1 MTDENF
7 GSNDPANN
15 SAPHQRQN
23 QDQNQNPYGQQNPA
37 PQQQGQNTYSSP
49 QQDAPNPYGQQNPAP
64 QQQGQ
69 NAYGAPQ
76 QAAQNS
82 YGQNNFQNQSNGQG
96 AQFDVKK
103 YLDFSNKSVL
113 WLVCAAGAALISF
126 IGSFM
131 PWGKITM
138 PYLGKM
144 TISGPMALGPYT
156 LVFSL
161 ILLGCIP
168 VLLYIDKIAA
178 KWWRAIPVI
187 AIGVVILL
195 LAIIGWSTLD
205 SSFEEM
211 QVAMSTD
218 NGIMADVGVSIGLIL
233 ILLASI
239 AIIAFGVLALLN
251 DRKNNPSAPKPAFAQ
266 QGYGQQNFGQQGYG
280 QQPQNNF
287 DQNNYGQNN
296 FGQQPNQGWQGNAPQ
311 NPQNPQNPQ

>member
-15 SAPHQRQN
+15 GNNGAPQQPQG
-23 QDQNQNPYGQQNPA
+23 QDWNQNPYGQQNPA
-37 PQQQGQNTYSSP
+37 PQQQGQNTY
-49 QQDAPNPYGQQNPAP
+49 
-64 QQQGQ
+64 
-69 NAYGAPQ
+69 GAPQ
-76 QAAQNS
+76 QGAQNS
-82 YGQNNFQNQSNGQG
+82 YGQNNFQNQQGFNGQNQQNGQG
-96 AQFDVKK
+96 TQFDIKQ

-131 PWGKITM
+131 PWGKVTVPFYGTVTVSGTDGDGILTM
-138 PYLGKM
+138 FL
-144 TISGPMALGPYT
+144 
-156 LVFSL
+156 SL
-161 ILLGCIP
+161 IVIGG
-168 VLLYIDKIAA
+168 IAA
-178 KWWRAIPVI
+178 YLFVEQLAQKWWRAIPVI
-187 AIGVVILL
+187 AIGAILL
-195 LAIIGWSTLD
+195 LISIIDWASIGSKAGD
-205 SSFEEM
+205 FDE
-211 QVAMSTD
+211 
-218 NGIMADVGVSIGLIL
+218 DVVKVSVGAGLIL

-251 DRKNNPSAPKPAFAQ
+251 DRKNNPQAPKQAFAQ

-311 NPQNPQNPQ
+311 NPQDPQNPQNPQ

>member
-15 SAPHQRQN
+15 GNNGAPQQPQG
-23 QDQNQNPYGQQNPA
+23 QDWNQNPYGQQNPA
-37 PQQQGQNTYSSP
+37 PQQQGQNTY
-49 QQDAPNPYGQQNPAP
+49 
-64 QQQGQ
+64 
-69 NAYGAPQ
+69 GAPQ
-76 QAAQNS
+76 QGAQNS
-82 YGQNNFQNQSNGQG
+82 YGQNNFQNQQGFNGQNQQNGQG
-96 AQFDVKK
+96 GQFDIKQ

-131 PWGKITM
+131 PWGKVSVPFYGTVTVSGTDGDGIITM
-138 PYLGKM
+138 FL
-144 TISGPMALGPYT
+144 
-156 LVFSL
+156 SL
-161 ILLGCIP
+161 IVIGG
-168 VLLYIDKIAA
+168 IAA
-178 KWWRAIPVI
+178 YLFVEQLAQKWWRAIPVI
-187 AIGVVILL
+187 AIGAILL
-195 LAIIGWSTLD
+195 LISIIDWASIGSKAGD
-205 SSFEEM
+205 FDE
-211 QVAMSTD
+211 
-218 NGIMADVGVSIGLIL
+218 DVVNVSVGAGLIL

-251 DRKNNPSAPKPAFAQ
+251 DRKNNPSAPQQAFAQ

-311 NPQNPQNPQ
+311 DPQNPQNPQ

>member
-15 SAPHQRQN
+15 SAPQQRQN
-23 QDQNQNPYGQQNPA
+23 YNQSQNPYGQQNPA
-37 PQQQGQNTYSSP
+37 PQQQDQYAYGAP
-49 QQDAPNPYGQQNPAP
+49 QQAAQNSYDQQNPAP

-69 NAYGAPQ
+69 NAYSAPQ
-76 QAAQNS
+76 QGVQNG
-82 YGQNNFQNQSNGQG
+82 YGQNNFQNQHNGQG

-113 WLVCAAGAALISF
+113 WLVCAAGATLISF

-144 TISGPMALGPYT
+144 TISGPMVLGSYT

-168 VLLYIDKIAA
+168 LLLYIEKIAA

-205 SSFEEM
+205 SSFEET
-211 QVAMSTD
+211 QVATSTD
-218 NGIMADVGVSIGLIL
+218 NGIMADVGVSVGLIL

-251 DRKNNPSAPKPAFAQ
+251 DRKNNPSAPKLAFS
-266 QGYGQQNFGQQGYG
+266 QQGYG
-280 QQPQNNF
+280 QQPQNN
-287 DQNNYGQNN
+287 YGQNN
-296 FGQQPNQGWQGNAPQ
+296 YGQQPNQGWQGNAPQ
-311 NPQNPQNPQ
+311 DPQNPQNPQ

>member
-15 SAPHQRQN
+15 GN
-23 QDQNQNPYGQQNPA
+23 NGA
-37 PQQQGQNTYSSP
+37 PQQPQGQDWN
-49 QQDAPNPYGQQNPAP
+49 QNPYGQQNPAP

-76 QAAQNS
+76 QGAQNG
-82 YGQNNFQNQSNGQG
+82 YGQNNFQNQNQQNGQG
-96 AQFDVKK
+96 AQFDIKQ
-103 YLDFSNKSVL
+103 YLDFSNKSVI
-113 WLVCAAGAALISF
+113 WLLCAAGAALISF

-131 PWGKITM
+131 TWGKVTAPFYGTVTVSGTDGDGILTM
-138 PYLGKM
+138 FL
-144 TISGPMALGPYT
+144 
-156 LVFSL
+156 SL
-161 ILLGCIP
+161 IIIGG
-168 VLLYIDKIAA
+168 IAA
-178 KWWRAIPVI
+178 YLFVEQLAQKWWRAIPVI
-187 AIGVVILL
+187 AIGAILL
-195 LAIIGWSTLD
+195 LTAVLNW
-205 SSFEEM
+205 
-211 QVAMSTD
+211 A
-218 NGIMADVGVSIGLIL
+218 SIGSKAGDFDEDVVKVSVGAGLIF

-251 DRKNNPSAPKPAFAQ
+251 DRKNNPSAPKQAFGQ

-311 NPQNPQNPQ
+311 DFQNPQNPQ

>member
-15 SAPHQRQN
+15 GN
-23 QDQNQNPYGQQNPA
+23 NGA
-37 PQQQGQNTYSSP
+37 PQQPQGQDWN
-49 QQDAPNPYGQQNPAP
+49 QNPYGQQNPAP

-76 QAAQNS
+76 QGAQNG
-82 YGQNNFQNQSNGQG
+82 YGQNNFQNQQGFNGQNQQNGQG
-96 AQFDVKK
+96 AQFDIKQ

-131 PWGKITM
+131 TWGKVTVPFYGTVTVSGTDGDGILTM
-138 PYLGKM
+138 FL
-144 TISGPMALGPYT
+144 
-156 LVFSL
+156 SL
-161 ILLGCIP
+161 IVIGG
-168 VLLYIDKIAA
+168 VAA
-178 KWWRAIPVI
+178 YLFVEQLAQKWWRAIPVI
-187 AIGVVILL
+187 AIGAILL
-195 LAIIGWSTLD
+195 LIAIIDWASIGSKAGD
-205 SSFEEM
+205 FNE
-211 QVAMSTD
+211 
-218 NGIMADVGVSIGLIL
+218 DVVKVSVGAGLIL

-251 DRKNNPSAPKPAFAQ
+251 DRKNNPQAPQQAFAQ

-311 NPQNPQNPQ
+311 NPQDPQNPQNPQ

>member
-7 GSNDPANN
+7 GSNNPANN
-15 SAPHQRQN
+15 GN
-23 QDQNQNPYGQQNPA
+23 NGA
-37 PQQQGQNTYSSP
+37 PQQPQGQG
-49 QQDAPNPYGQQNPAP
+49 QDWNQNPYGQQNPAP

-76 QAAQNS
+76 QGAQNG
-82 YGQNNFQNQSNGQG
+82 YGQNNFQNPQNGQG
-96 AQFDVKK
+96 AQFDIKQ

-131 PWGKITM
+131 TWGKVTAPYVGTVKISGTDGDGIITM
-138 PYLGKM
+138 FL
-144 TISGPMALGPYT
+144 
-156 LVFSL
+156 SL
-161 ILLGCIP
+161 IIIGG
-168 VLLYIDKIAA
+168 IAA
-178 KWWRAIPVI
+178 YLFVEQLAQKWWRAIPVI
-187 AIGVVILL
+187 AIGAILL
-195 LAIIGWSTLD
+195 LIAIIDW
-205 SSFEEM
+205 
-211 QVAMSTD
+211 A
-218 NGIMADVGVSIGLIL
+218 SIGSKAGNFDEDVVKVSVGAGLIF

-251 DRKNNPSAPKPAFAQ
+251 DRKNNPSAPQQAFAQ

-287 DQNNYGQNN
+287 DQNSYGQNN

>member
-7 GSNDPANN
+7 GSN
-15 SAPHQRQN
+15 
-23 QDQNQNPYGQQNPA
+23 NPA
-37 PQQQGQNTYSSP
+37 ANGNNGASQQPQGQDWN
-49 QQDAPNPYGQQNPAP
+49 QNPYGQQNPAP

-76 QAAQNS
+76 QGVQNG
-82 YGQNNFQNQSNGQG
+82 YGQNNFQNPQNGQG
-96 AQFDVKK
+96 TQFDIKK

-131 PWGKITM
+131 PWGKVSAPFYGTI
-138 PYLGKM
+138 
-144 TISGPMALGPYT
+144 TISGTDGDGIITMFL
-156 LVFSL
+156 SL
-161 ILLGCIP
+161 IIIGG
-168 VLLYIDKIAA
+168 IAA
-178 KWWRAIPVI
+178 YLFVEQLAQKWWRAIPVI
-187 AIGVVILL
+187 AIGAILFL
-195 LAIIGWSTLD
+195 ISIMDWADIGSRAD
-205 SSFEEM
+205 DVDEEL
-211 QVAMSTD
+211 VSVS
-218 NGIMADVGVSIGLIL
+218 VGAGLIL

-251 DRKNNPSAPKPAFAQ
+251 DRKNNPSVPQQAFAQ

-287 DQNNYGQNN
+287 DQNSYGQNN

-311 NPQNPQNPQ
+311 DPQNPQNPQ

>member
-7 GSNDPANN
+7 GSNNPATNGNN
-15 SAPHQRQN
+15 GAPQQPQG
-23 QDQNQNPYGQQNPA
+23 QDWNQNPYGQQ
-37 PQQQGQNTYSSP
+37 S
-49 QQDAPNPYGQQNPAP
+49 PAP

-76 QAAQNS
+76 QGVQNG
-82 YGQNNFQNQSNGQG
+82 YGQNNFQNQQNGQG
-96 AQFDVKK
+96 GQFDIKQ

-131 PWGKITM
+131 TWGKVTAPYFGTVKISGTDGDGIITM
-138 PYLGKM
+138 FL
-144 TISGPMALGPYT
+144 
-156 LVFSL
+156 SL
-161 ILLGCIP
+161 IIIGG
-168 VLLYIDKIAA
+168 IAA
-178 KWWRAIPVI
+178 YLFVEQLAQKWWRAIPVI
-187 AIGVVILL
+187 AIGAILL
-195 LAIIGWSTLD
+195 LIAIIDWASIGSKAGD
-205 SSFEEM
+205 FDE
-211 QVAMSTD
+211 
-218 NGIMADVGVSIGLIL
+218 DVVKVSVGAGLIL

-251 DRKNNPSAPKPAFAQ
+251 DRKNNPQAPKQAFAQ

-311 NPQNPQNPQ
+311 APQNPQNPQ